1 LTQITSGGERVDA
14 TVAEPVR
21 RRRSEA
27 RANRTRIID
36 AAIGAFAADPDASM
50 DDVARAAGVVRRT
63 VYAHFPSREAL
74 VEGIADE
81 ASAELVASF
90 GADVP
95 VPERP
100 DLALAVLAL
109 LTWPVGDRFRMLLTF
124 ARKELGEQRILDLM
138 EPARAPAIA
147 MVEQGQREG
156 TFSSYL
162 PAGLLVA
169 MTEAVTMTLLD
180 QVNKGGV
187 TDSGESF
194 GVVSLVLL
202 GVAPDR
208 AAEVVD
214 EARAWIQAAEGAQV
228 PAAGPD
234 RR

>member
-1 LTQITSGGERVDA
+1 M
-14 TVAEPVR
+14 AEPVR

-81 ASAELVASF
+81 ASGALVASF
-90 GADVP
+90 DGGVP
-95 VPERP
+95 LPARP
-100 DLALAVLAL
+100 DLAVAVLAL
-109 LTWPVGDRFRMLLTF
+109 LSWPIGDRFRMLLTF
-124 ARKELGEQRILDLM
+124 ARKELGEQRILDRM
-138 EPARAPAIA
+138 EPARAPSIAI
-147 MVEQGQREG
+147 VEQGQRDG
-156 TFSSYL
+156 IFSSYL

-169 MTEAVTMTLLD
+169 MTEAVTMTLLE
-180 QVNKGGV
+180 QANKGGV
-187 TDSGESF
+187 NDSGESF

-202 GVAPDR
+202 GVSPER
-208 AAEVVD
+208 ATELVD
-214 EARAWIQAAEGAQV
+214 EARAWIRDAADAQA